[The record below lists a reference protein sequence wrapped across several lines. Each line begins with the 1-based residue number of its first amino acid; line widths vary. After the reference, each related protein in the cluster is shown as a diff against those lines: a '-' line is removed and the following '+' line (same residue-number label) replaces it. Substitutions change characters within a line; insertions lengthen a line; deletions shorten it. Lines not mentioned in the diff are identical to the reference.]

1 MVDGSRCGSKS
12 AATPHRPAGDG
23 GGRRGHR
30 VVADDDSVAGALG
43 TAVFDSQHR
52 RYVQQAHTRHR
63 VAATVAED
71 SDAAGTVEVM
81 ASWITERGGRTS
93 VVEWKAPVKRGDRI
107 QVWVDASGDAVDPP
121 TPIADA
127 GFDAAAVGMVMV
139 AAVVVMAGSLAAATR
154 CWLDRIRDGQWES
167 QLRTLVGDDGG
178 RINGTGRDRLR

>member
-1 MVDGSRCGSKS
+1 
-12 AATPHRPAGDG
+12 
-23 GGRRGHR
+23 
-30 VVADDDSVAGALG
+30 
-43 TAVFDSQHR
+43 
-52 RYVQQAHTRHR
+52 
-63 VAATVAED
+63 
-71 SDAAGTVEVM
+71 M
-81 ASWITERGGRTS
+81 ASWITERGGRTG

-107 QVWVDASGDAVDPP
+107 QVWVDASGDAVDPL

-139 AAVVVMAGSLAAATR
+139 AAVVVIAGSLAAATR

>member
-1 MVDGSRCGSKS
+1 
-12 AATPHRPAGDG
+12 
-23 GGRRGHR
+23 
-30 VVADDDSVAGALG
+30 
-43 TAVFDSQHR
+43 
-52 RYVQQAHTRHR
+52 
-63 VAATVAED
+63 
-71 SDAAGTVEVM
+71 M

-139 AAVVVMAGSLAAATR
+139 AAVVVIAGSLAAATR